1 MNTVNYVL
9 HHRTVYFKMSEDER
23 LSPYHLSV
31 YNALFMLWNECGF
44 ASKLSINRN
53 DVMKLSKIGNQ
64 NTYTKVLKQLHEYGY
79 ILYEP
84 SFNPLKGSLVTIIRY
99 DKGTDKGSVKG
110 GSKASDKGGD
120 TLYKQLNIET
130 EETLETI
137 IDYEFYFNLFWNAYG
152 KKTDRNKCFK
162 QWKKINFELY
172 DLIIDKAQEYS
183 FATPDIKYRKN
194 PLTWL
199 NGKCWEDEIVNNL
212 NKIENGQFNAATTEL
227 RKQFKQL

>member
-44 ASKLSINRN
+44 ATKLSINRN

-110 GSKASDKGGD
+110 GSKGADKGDD
-120 TLYKQLNIET
+120 TLYKQLNIQ
-130 EETLETI
+130 TLETI
-137 IDYEFYFNLFWNAYG
+137 ENIDYKFYFDCFWNAYD
-152 KKTDRNKCFK
+152 KKRDTKKCFEK
-162 QWKKINFELY
+162 FKKIDSTLY
-172 DLIIDKAQEYS
+172 DFIIDKAQQYANS
-183 FATPDIKYRKN
+183 TPDIKYRKN

-199 NGKCWEDEIVNNL
+199 NGNCWEDEIVINL

-227 RKQFKQL
+227 RRQFKQL